1 MDGAKILEKHREY
14 VFPAVIYYYQEPL
27 VPVRAEGLHVEAADG
42 RRYLD
47 FFGGIL
53 TVSVGHCH
61 PRVLEKTIEQMKKL
75 QHLST
80 LYPNEPMGLLAEK
93 IAGLAPQPKR
103 EAGRMSPTEGAGARG
118 AWEGRRPEAEDRTGP
133 PIRWKSFFT
142 SSGTEA
148 NEMAVLTAKV
158 VTGTT
163 DMIALRHSY
172 GGRAT
177 LAVNMMGQA
186 PWRVIP
192 AQLPGIRHAH
202 APYCYRCDFGL
213 SYPDCGLRCAKDVE
227 TLIQT
232 ETHGRIACLVAE
244 PIMGVGG
251 FITPPREYFQELVP
265 IVRRYGGLFIA
276 DEVQTGWGR
285 TGGHWN
291 GIEHWGVVPDMLTYA
306 KGLANGAPIGA
317 TLARAEVADG
327 FKGLTLATF
336 GGNPVSM
343 AAALATIEVIEEER
357 LLVNVETVGAHL
369 RGRLG
374 ELAEKHRAIG
384 DVRGM
389 GLMQAIELVRDRRTK
404 EPDAAVTARFLEATR
419 RAGLLIG
426 KGGLYGNSVRIA
438 PPMTATK
445 NDVDEAAKLMDC
457 ALSEATGP

>member
-1 MDGAKILEKHREY
+1 MDGAEVLRKQREF
-14 VFPAVIYYYQEPL
+14 VFPAVTNYYQEPL
-27 VPVRAEGLHVEAADG
+27 VPVRAEGLHVHGADG

-61 PRVLEKTIEQMKKL
+61 PRVLEKTMEQMKKL

-80 LYPNEPMGLLAEK
+80 LYPSEPMVQLAEK
-93 IAGLAPQPKR
+93 IAGLAPR
-103 EAGRMSPTEGAGARG
+103 EAGKTL
-118 AWEGRRPEAEDRTGP
+118 
-133 PIRWKSFFT
+133 RWKSFFT

-148 NEMAVLTAKV
+148 NETAVLTAKV
-158 VTGTT
+158 ATGTT

-177 LAVNMMGQA
+177 LAINMMGQA
-186 PWRVIP
+186 AWRVIP
-192 AQLPGIRHAH
+192 SQLPGIKHAH

-232 ETHGRIACLVAE
+232 ETNGRIACLIAE

-251 FITPPREYFQELVP
+251 FITPPKEYFQELVP
-265 IVRRYGGLFIA
+265 IVRKYGGLFIA

-285 TGGHWN
+285 TGGRWN
-291 GIEHWGVVPDMLTYA
+291 GIEHWGVAPDMLTYA

-317 TLARAEVADG
+317 TLARAEIADA
-327 FKGLTLATF
+327 FKGLTIATF

-343 AAALATIEVIEEER
+343 AAALATIEVIEEQK
-357 LLVNVETVGAHL
+357 LLSNVEAVGAHL
-369 RGRLG
+369 RGRLE
-374 ELAEKHRAIG
+374 ELADKHRVIG

-389 GLMQAIELVRDRRTK
+389 GLMQALELVRDRKTK
-404 EPDAAVTARFLEATR
+404 EPDMAVTARFLEATR
-419 RAGLLIG
+419 RAGLLVG
-426 KGGLYGNSVRIA
+426 KGGLYGNTVRVA

-445 NDVDEAAKLMDC
+445 NDVDAAVGMMDQ
-457 ALSEATGP
+457 AMAAATAAA